1 LIADG
6 SMNKKTVRDI
16 DVRGKRVFLRAD
28 LTVPLDDGRITDDTR
43 IRASLPTL
51 VYLLEQ
57 GASVVLASHLGRPKG
72 KVNDAL
78 RLKPVADRLGQL
90 LGRPVRMTG
99 DALGPGVMTAVDKLR
114 PGDMLLLENL
124 RFHAEEEANDPG
136 FAKALADMADVYV
149 DDAFGSAHRAHAS
162 TEGITHY
169 LPAVAGLLMEREV
182 SALSRLMQKPPT
194 PVHTVIGG
202 AKVSGRRE
210 GLEALRFRCQAI
222 LVGGGMANT
231 VLAARGLALGKS
243 LVESEQLENAERIVA
258 EARRK
263 RVRFMLPTDVV
274 IAAQIHARSQ
284 RQVVPV
290 EQVPKDWS
298 IVDIGPQ
305 TLAAYTEHLSKAK
318 TIFWNGPMGIF
329 EIAPFADATNA
340 MARFL
345 AERSRAGVVTVVGGG
360 DSVAAVE
367 QLGLAE
373 QMSHVSTGG
382 GASLEFV
389 EGKTLPGVAALLD
402 ADDPPPA
409 VRPRA
414 VARSKP
420 APPAKARSR

>member
-1 LIADG
+1 
-6 SMNKKTVRDI
+6 MNKKTVRDI
-16 DVRGKRVFLRAD
+16 DIHGKRVFLRAD
-28 LTVPLDDGRITDDTR
+28 LNVPLDDGRITDDTR

-51 VYLLEQ
+51 VYLLEN

-99 DALGPGVMTAVDKLR
+99 DALGPGVVTAVDKLR

-124 RFHAEEEANDPG
+124 RFHAEEEANEAG
-136 FAKALADMADVYV
+136 FAEALAGMADIYV
-149 DDAFGSAHRAHAS
+149 NDAFGSAHRAHAS

-169 LPAVAGLLMEREV
+169 LPAVAGLLMEREM
-182 SALSRLMQKPPT
+182 SSLSRLMEKPPK
-194 PVHTVIGG
+194 PFHTIIGG
-202 AKVSGRRE
+202 AKVSGKLE
-210 GLEALRFRCQAI
+210 VLEALLSRCQAV

-231 VLAARGLALGKS
+231 FLAARGLSLGKS
-243 LVESEQLENAERIVA
+243 LVETDQLENAQHIVS

-263 RVRFMLPTDVV
+263 RVRLMLPTDVV

-284 RQVVPV
+284 RQVVGID
-290 EQVPKDWS
+290 EVPKDWS
-298 IVDIGPQ
+298 VVDIGPQ
-305 TLAAYTEHLSKAK
+305 TLEAYTAHLAKAK

-329 EIAPFADATNA
+329 EVAPFAEATNA
-340 MARFL
+340 IARFM
-345 AERSRAGVVTVVGGG
+345 AERSRKGVVTVVGGG

-367 QLGLAE
+367 QLGLVD

-389 EGKTLPGVAALLD
+389 EGKSLPGVEALLD
-402 ADDPPPA
+402 ADE
-409 VRPRA
+409 
-414 VARSKP
+414 P
-420 APPAKARSR
+420 APPSPARRPPARRRR

>member
-1 LIADG
+1 
-6 SMNKKTVRDI
+6 MNKKTIHDI
-16 DVRGKRVFLRAD
+16 DVHGKRVFLRAD
-28 LTVPLDDGRITDDTR
+28 LNVPLDDGKITDDTR

-51 VYLLEQ
+51 VYLLEH
-57 GASVVLASHLGRPKG
+57 GASVILASHLGRPKG

-124 RFHAEEEANDPG
+124 RFHAEEEANDPE

-149 DDAFGSAHRAHAS
+149 NDAFGSAHRAHAS
-162 TEGITHY
+162 TEGITHH
-169 LPAVAGLLMEREV
+169 LPSVAGLLMEREV
-182 SALSRLMQKPPT
+182 SSLSRLMEKPAKPF
-194 PVHTVIGG
+194 HTVIGG
-202 AKVSGRRE
+202 AKVSGK
-210 GLEALRFRCQAI
+210 LEVLESLLSRCQAV

-231 VLAARGLALGKS
+231 FLAAKGYALGKS
-243 LVESEQLENAERIVA
+243 LVETEQLDNAQRIMD

-263 RVRFMLPTDVV
+263 RVRFMLPTDVLV
-274 IAAQIHARSQ
+274 AAQVHPRSQ

-290 EQVPKDWS
+290 SEVPKDWAV
-298 IVDIGPQ
+298 VDIVPQ
-305 TLAAYTEHLSKAK
+305 TVAAYTAHLDKAR
-318 TIFWNGPMGIF
+318 TIFWNGPMGVF
-329 EIAPFADATNA
+329 EIAPFAEATNE
-340 MARFL
+340 MARYV
-345 AERSRAGVVTVVGGG
+345 AARTAKGVVTIVGGG

-367 QLGLAE
+367 QLGLVE

-402 ADDPPPA
+402 AEEEP
-409 VRPRA
+409 
-414 VARSKP
+414 K
-420 APPAKARSR
+420 